1 VRRDPDRLPSLETL
15 GERLGDAAAREIA
28 AEQERD
34 RRRRFRI
41 KPFLLGAIVATL
53 VGAGA
58 VTATDVFTGS
68 GDPVPE
74 ERQGGSQPGVLTD
87 SAADDPGG
95 GLPWAMRVFVGDGGK
110 ECMQLGRLRDGVLGM
125 VQSGQFRPY
134 QGEPNGMCG
143 DLREFGYF
151 SAVEQRSQPAER
163 TIAYGLVRSDDPVRV
178 RFGDEVQTVRPG
190 ALGAYIAVF
199 EGVKDLSTGT
209 VSVTVDGRRIT
220 RPLGG

>member
-28 AEQERD
+28 AEQER
-34 RRRRFRI
+34 RRRFRI
-41 KPFLLGAIVATL
+41 KPFLLGVVVATL

-74 ERQGGSQPGVLTD
+74 ERQGASQAGVLTD
-87 SAADDPGG
+87 SAAADPGG
-95 GLPWAMRVFVGDGGK
+95 GLPWAMRVFVDAGGK

-143 DLREFGYF
+143 DLRDTGYF
-151 SAVEQRSQPAER
+151 SAVERRTYPAKR

-178 RFGDEVQTVRPG
+178 RFGEEVRTVQPG

-199 EGVKDLSTGT
+199 EGVKDPSTG
-209 VSVTVDGRRIT
+209 SVTLTVDGRRIT